1 MRTELLDL
9 PDADLLDVLPRDSPV
24 AWLRRGEGMV
34 GWGVAA
40 EVRTS
45 GSTRFADANKW
56 WTETT
61 SRAEVRDA
69 VGEPGTGLVCFGTFA
84 FADEPG
90 ESVLVV
96 PEIVVGRRAGVTW
109 LTTIGRTSVA
119 TPAVVTTEPP
129 APPEDVA
136 FADGALDG

>member
-1 MRTELLDL
+1 
-9 PDADLLDVLPRDSPV
+9 
-24 AWLRRGEGMV
+24 MV

-40 EVRTS
+40 EVRTC

-61 SRAEVRDA
+61 SRAEVRDE

-90 ESVLVV
+90 DSVLVV
-96 PEIVVGRRAGVTW
+96 PRVLVGRRGDTTW
-109 LTTIGRTSVA
+109 LTTV
-119 TPAVVTTEPP
+119 TPAGTEPDDVLLAP
-129 APPEDVA
+129 ADAPAAPVDVS
-136 FADGALDG
+136 FADGALDGERWMSVVSDAVARI

>member
-1 MRTELLDL
+1 VSSPLVVRTELLDL
-9 PDADLLDVLPRDSPV
+9 PDADLLDVLPFDDPV

-61 SRAEVRDA
+61 SRAEVRDE

-84 FADEPG
+84 FADEP
-90 ESVLVV
+90 S
-96 PEIVVGRRAGVTW
+96 PSSSCPRSSWAAGRASPG
-109 LTTIGRTSVA
+109 
-119 TPAVVTTEPP
+119 
-129 APPEDVA
+129 
-136 FADGALDG
+136 